1 MGFVMESGT
10 LRSPIQSAAGCE
22 AIIVPRADEQPRQS
36 GLQRSVL
43 RPLRGCCVCE
53 CTHGMDCIESR

>member
-1 MGFVMESGT
+1 MSFVVESGT
-10 LRSPIQSAAGCE
+10 LQSPVQSAAVCE
-22 AIIVPRADEQPRQS
+22 AIIFPRADEQPRQP

-43 RPLRGCCVCE
+43 RPLRGRCVCE